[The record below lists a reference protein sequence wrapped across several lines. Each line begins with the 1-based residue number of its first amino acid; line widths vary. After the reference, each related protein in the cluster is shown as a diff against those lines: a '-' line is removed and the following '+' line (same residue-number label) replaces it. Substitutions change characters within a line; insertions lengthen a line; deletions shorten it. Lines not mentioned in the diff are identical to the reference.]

1 MRKLILVLMAVLMAA
16 RATPQCTADDK
27 GASSKIR
34 VLLVTGGHAFER
46 PQFFKVFEDNPKIT
60 FEAVEH
66 PNPKDK
72 NAPAPDPVAAK
83 LRPDAAK
90 TYDVIVLYDMWQKI
104 TDEAKA
110 DFVALLKGGK
120 GLVVIHHAIASYQEW
135 EEYPKISGA
144 RYYLKPTM
152 VNGVEKARSQWKH
165 DVDMKVCIA
174 DPKHP
179 VARGLKDF
187 EIHDESYKG
196 YDIRPG
202 MKPLLTTD
210 QPLNSPTLGWTHTYG
225 KARVVYLQL
234 GHDHFAYENPNFC
247 QLVAQAIRWTAG
259 KTR

>member
-1 MRKLILVLMAVLMAA
+1 M
-16 RATPQCTADDK
+16 PE
-27 GASSKIR
+27 KIR
-34 VLLVTGGHAFER
+34 VLLVTGGHAFEG
-46 PQFFKVFEDNPKIT
+46 PQFFKVFEDNPEIS

-72 NAPAPDPVAAK
+72 NAPTTDPVATK

-90 TYDVIVLYDMWQKI
+90 AYDVIVLYDMWQKI
-104 TDEAKA
+104 NDETKA
-110 DFVALLKGGK
+110 DFVALIKGGK
-120 GLVVIHHAIASYQEW
+120 GLVVLHHAIANYQEW
-135 EEYPKISGA
+135 EEFPKISGA
-144 RYYLKPTM
+144 RYYLKPTI
-152 VNGVEKARSQWKH
+152 VNGVEKARCLWKH
-165 DVDMKVCIA
+165 GVDMKVCIA

-187 EIHDESYKG
+187 DIHDESYKG
-196 YDIRPG
+196 YDIHPD

-234 GHDHFAYENPNFC
+234 GHDHFAYENPNFR

-259 KTR
+259 KSR

>member
-1 MRKLILVLMAVLMAA
+1 MRKMILVLMAMLLAA
-16 RATPQCTADDK
+16 CAIPQSTADDK
-27 GASSKIR
+27 GTLGRIR

-46 PQFFKVFEDNPKIT
+46 PQFFKVFEENKAIT

-72 NAPAPDPVAAK
+72 NAPATDPFAAK
-83 LRPDAAK
+83 IRPDAAK
-90 TYDVIVLYDMWQKI
+90 AYDVIVLYDMWQKI
-104 TDEAKA
+104 TDETKA
-110 DFVALLKGGK
+110 DFVAMLKGGK
-120 GLVVIHHAIASYQEW
+120 GLVVLHHAIANYQDW
-135 EEYPKISGA
+135 EEFPKISGA

-152 VNGVEKARSQWKH
+152 VNGVEKPRSLWKH
-165 DVDMKVCIA
+165 DVEMKVRIA

-187 EIHDESYKG
+187 DIRDESYKG

-210 QPLNSPTLGWTHTYG
+210 QPLNSPTLAWTHIYG

-234 GHDHFAYENPNFC
+234 GHDHLAYENLNFC

-259 KTR
+259 R

>member
-1 MRKLILVLMAVLMAA
+1 MRKMLFILTAVLLAA
-16 RATPQCTADDK
+16 WMTPEAGAADKAATD
-27 GASSKIR
+27 KIR

-46 PQFFKVFEDNPKIT
+46 PQFFKVFEDNKEIT

-72 NAPAPDPVAAK
+72 NAPASDPFAAK
-83 LRPDAAK
+83 VRPDAAK
-90 TYDVIVLYDMWQKI
+90 AYDVIVLYDMWQKI
-104 TDEAKA
+104 SDETKA

-120 GLVVIHHAIASYQEW
+120 GLVVLHHAIANYQEW

-152 VNGVEKARSQWKH
+152 VNGVEKPRSLWKH
-165 DVDMKVCIA
+165 DVEMKVRIA

-179 VARGLKDF
+179 VARGMKDF
-187 EIHDESYKG
+187 DIHDESYKG
-196 YDIRPG
+196 YDIRPE

-210 QPLNSPTLGWTHTYG
+210 QPLNSPTLAWTHTYG

-259 KTR
+259 K

>member
-1 MRKLILVLMAVLMAA
+1 MLVLMAVLLAA
-16 RATPQCTADDK
+16 CAVPQGMADDK
-27 GASSKIR
+27 AAGGKIR

-46 PQFFKVFEDNPKIT
+46 PQFFKVFEDNKEIA

-72 NAPAPDPVAAK
+72 NAPPDDPVAAK
-83 LRPDAAK
+83 FRPDAAK
-90 TYDVIVLYDMWQKI
+90 AYDVIVLYDMWQKI
-104 TDEAKA
+104 TDETKA
-110 DFVALLKGGK
+110 DFVAMLKGGK
-120 GLVVIHHAIASYQEW
+120 GLVVLHHAIANYQEW

-152 VNGVEKARSQWKH
+152 VNGVEKPRSLWKH
-165 DVDMKVCIA
+165 DVEMKVCIA

-187 EIHDESYKG
+187 DIRDESYKG

-210 QPLNSPTLGWTHTYG
+210 QPLNSPTLAWTHTYG

-234 GHDHFAYENPNFC
+234 GHDHLAYENPNFC

-259 KTR
+259 R